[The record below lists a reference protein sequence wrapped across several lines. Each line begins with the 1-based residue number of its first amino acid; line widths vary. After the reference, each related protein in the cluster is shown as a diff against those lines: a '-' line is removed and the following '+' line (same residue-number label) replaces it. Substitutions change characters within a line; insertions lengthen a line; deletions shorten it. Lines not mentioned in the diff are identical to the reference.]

1 MNDWPVIFVPE
12 PRTPMSLLRKLLEP
26 YGEVREGGPEKWT
39 PEDLVRGVPEW
50 DALLVT
56 SREQVTEEVIRAGSR
71 LKIVAKFGVGVENI
85 DIPAATRAGIPVTN
99 CPGSNAI
106 AVAEAALAL
115 MLSTVRRIP
124 PYMGMLKEGAWREV
138 LVDSIELTGAT
149 FGIVGIGNV
158 GRELARLLRGFDG
171 RILAT
176 DPYVEPDEIRAR
188 GAEPVDLD
196 TLTRESDVISL
207 HCSLTPET
215 RHMFGADRFEMMKSH
230 AVVVNC
236 SRGSIIDEKALVGA
250 LREEV
255 IAAAG
260 IDVFE
265 TEPPSKENPLFSLP
279 NAIVTPHLAGSTH
292 LAHERIFHM
301 ATDSINRVLRG
312 EWPDPKMLQN
322 PEIYEDNSEI
332 D

>member
-1 MNDWPVIFVPE
+1 
-12 PRTPMSLLRKLLEP
+12 MSLLRKLLEP
-26 YGEVREGGPEKWT
+26 HGEVREGGPEKWT
-39 PEDLVRGVPEW
+39 PEDLARGAPEW

-56 SREQVTEEVIRAGSR
+56 SREQVTEEVFRAGSR

-124 PYMGMLKEGAWREV
+124 PYMRLLKEGAWREV
-138 LVDSIELTGAT
+138 LEDTIELTGAT

-158 GRELARLLRGFDG
+158 GREFARLLRGFEG

-196 TLTRESDVISL
+196 TLTRESDIISI

-215 RHMFGADRFEMMKSH
+215 RNMFGADRFGMMKSH
-230 AVVVNC
+230 AVIVNC
-236 SRGSIIDEKALVGA
+236 ARGPIIDESALVGA

-255 IAAAG
+255 IASAG
-260 IDVFE
+260 LDVFE
-265 TEPPSKENPLFSLP
+265 SEPPSRENPLFSLP

-301 ATDSINRVLRG
+301 ATESIVKVLSGAR
-312 EWPDPKMLQN
+312 PDPKMLQN
-322 PEIYEDNSEI
+322 PEIYENNSGI
-332 D
+332 A

>member
-1 MNDWPVIFVPE
+1 
-12 PRTPMSLLRKLLEP
+12 MSLLRELLEP
-26 YGEVREGGPEKWT
+26 YGEVREGGAEKWQE
-39 PEDLVRGVPEW
+39 EDLIKGIPEW
-50 DALLVT
+50 DAILVT
-56 SREQVTEEVIRAGSR
+56 SREQVTEKVIAAGSR

-85 DIPAATRAGIPVTN
+85 DIPAATKVGIPVTN

-115 MLSTVRRIP
+115 IFACVRGIP
-124 PYMGMLKEGAWREV
+124 GYMGKLREGAWREV
-138 LVDSIELTGAT
+138 LVDTFELTGST

-171 RILAT
+171 RILAC
-176 DPYVEPDEIRAR
+176 DPYLDPDKIRAR

-215 RHMFGADRFEMMKSH
+215 THMFGTDRFRMMKSH
-230 AVVVNC
+230 SVLVNC
-236 SRGSIIDEKALVGA
+236 SRGPVIDEKALVGA
-250 LREEV
+250 LREQV
-255 IAAAG
+255 IAGAG
-260 IDVFE
+260 LDVFE
-265 TEPPSKENPLFSLP
+265 GEPPDKNNPLFTLP

-301 ATDSINRVLRG
+301 ATDSIIRVLKG
-312 EWPDPKMLQN
+312 EKPDPVFLRN
-322 PEIYEDNSEI
+322 PEVYENRA
-332 D
+332 